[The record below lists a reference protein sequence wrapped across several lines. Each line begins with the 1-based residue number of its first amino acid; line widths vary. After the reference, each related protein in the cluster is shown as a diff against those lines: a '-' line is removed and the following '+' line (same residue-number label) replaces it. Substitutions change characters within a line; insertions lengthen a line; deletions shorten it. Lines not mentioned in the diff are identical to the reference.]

1 MNLGRKNYET
11 KVRFFYNFFIL
22 ILCFYI
28 YFLFNF
34 LNPVE
39 SVLLPSTDCC
49 PTTPDTP
56 IGVVMNSGITGE
68 STTMKPQEDT
78 APLTANTESI
88 EAASDAVAVQPIR
101 FDDDRDISPP
111 TGDSGVT
118 LPSLQQHVEPA
129 AVDPSLAESEPTCAD
144 TDMVTNTS
152 TTSTPYLE
160 KSAETVSM
168 SMTATFNDGTNT
180 NSEGDQ
186 QKQTTAGGEK
196 TTSTVEQLLV
206 NSPEVDAFGLSP
218 NSQNVKHTSLVMIT
232 QDQPTQVNVV
242 TSDMT
247 RFVGNSHSP
256 GTSGSPENPSIVV
269 RHTNREA
276 DSLPSAD
283 NSLAG
288 YFTHALATDDGDGE
302 PQQVYNKEQS
312 GTLERRRTVKIT
324 PSMDYVAATTT
335 AAAANKSDVSCKSE
349 VEFVSEVVGGGGSGS
364 PNQTSSEQLK
374 MCSSDESDNNNQK
387 SSVSVNDVEE
397 RLRGASVCVSGGGGR
412 GTDDSLCGAEDV
424 TVVTGA
430 NTLSAVIGVHEDG
443 LADDDSWVEDSSQ
456 VDDEEEEDEGTLLKD
471 GKLMDEDFGSSETDS
486 DLDYNDGTVPLMCTA
501 VDREGDLR
509 GYNRTAIDF
518 TLHTIVEESC
528 EESEVEP
535 STPSHHKNK
544 SRVSASELEKYFFYG
559 IAGGSDQNHQ
569 SRQFNSFDSTAT
581 ATGREESMSETSSVV
596 SEDLDS
602 LNGPEHH
609 QHGSEMAADLA
620 SSRLEKYFLSGFM
633 GFSGERNDSDGSGS
647 VGSDSEGRPS
657 PEQRRKRLVRARGSG
672 RSHSNSLDNLLSP
685 AKEDENAAADS
696 SALHEANDSSETD
709 TCDETVINLDKSEN
723 LSDTLKRKK
732 QQIKKGRFE
741 ASTES
746 DKRDQHQSQ
755 SSAMQLSDPSD
766 EDGKKTPQPEYLL
779 PPGATA
785 GSLVH
790 SRKQHSRDSG
800 FIGSN
805 DDLLQNGESSSS
817 KTPELKLE
825 LAEIEEEN
833 RSDVQQDADAMQI
846 PGPSQA
852 TVARKDSFNNW
863 SSDEETNVMMSR
875 MRQFFKT
882 LVAASANANSAQ
894 SGSSMAASKSSTPNV
909 SGANTP
915 KNGTPVPKS
924 RNRSKP
930 PQLVYFESELT
941 RLMKTVPGINDD
953 QVREIVE
960 YLSSED
966 TWSDSYDSSDYTS
979 SDLEGTAAKSPHK
992 LELQQQISA
1001 SCQQII
1007 NKFEKI
1013 EHDEEG
1019 DIGDGGLV
1027 TVPRA
1032 PSAQGM
1038 NETAVV
1044 YQRLMASLNKYTKAD
1059 EKPVPPPGNSPP
1071 LFAKVMQH
1079 IGTRLVALMHEVSS
1093 GESHASSSSPRS
1105 ANRYHRRLHAKIS
1118 ATTTEDDDST
1128 NEGTGQDQSP
1138 GTILNL
1144 PRSKSH
1150 DLLLGDP
1157 KPLHHMSSSGVSDTV
1172 TEEKESDYERFSWR
1186 GSFESALLADSR
1198 SKLSVLDHTSSATSL
1213 AAKRRSAGDLLF
1225 NQKSMSR
1232 EQLDR
1237 VRSCGSIGGGAD
1249 HDESELWENEA
1260 PTGSRRRSSVAGG
1273 VCNSDNGST
1282 SEEEHKVQN
1291 RSTLPRSLQSN
1302 ATVTSSSTN
1311 SLPRLSS
1318 SALASAAIQKS
1329 QSVYQFLQNNV
1340 KSARY
1345 RAPGFSRPSSSASSS
1360 SSTTTGATSSNT
1372 PTTSPMNKKSL
1383 SVPGLS
1389 QNIVPSRRNRK
1400 NQNNFSCGELEFS
1413 FLEEWLRSVF
1423 RGGGYFLFSSQQ
1435 SSPASKSIVF
1445 CRNTLQ
1451 ALAGSC
1457 GICVW

>member
-1 MNLGRKNYET
+1 MQLNDTLDFINIFIGPSSQVNEVADDCSREGVACVIT
-11 KVRFFYNFFIL
+11 K
-22 ILCFYI
+22 
-28 YFLFNF
+28 
-34 LNPVE
+34 
-39 SVLLPSTDCC
+39 
-49 PTTPDTP
+49 
-56 IGVVMNSGITGE
+56 SGITGE
-68 STTMKPQEDT
+68 QTIMNPIVKESHTSTDPQLNESTAKP
-78 APLTANTESI
+78 PLP
-88 EAASDAVAVQPIR
+88 PIR
-101 FDDDRDISPP
+101 FTGDDHHISPP
-111 TGDSGVT
+111 SHGSGEAPQEHTET
-118 LPSLQQHVEPA
+118 LPEPA
-129 AVDPSLAESEPTCAD
+129 LHSSPSEMNSTSASKHTCAD
-144 TDMVTNTS
+144 TTP
-152 TTSTPYLE
+152 TTTDTHTEPPTTTLYLE
-160 KSAETVSM
+160 KSAETE
-168 SMTATFNDGTNT
+168 SMTATFNDSAVAATNT
-180 NSEGDQ
+180 VAQ
-186 QKQTTAGGEK
+186 QQTTTDGDGGDEK
-196 TTSTVEQLLV
+196 TTSTVEHL
-206 NSPEVDAFGLSP
+206 PETRPDVDATTAL
-218 NSQNVKHTSLVMIT
+218 SQNNAKYTSLVMIT
-232 QDQPTQVNVV
+232 QDKKPAQVNVV

-247 RFVGNSHSP
+247 RFVSSSSR
-256 GTSGSPENPSIVV
+256 TAAAAAASSSSPENPSIVV
-269 RHTNREA
+269 RHTNWEEA
-276 DSLPSAD
+276 DTSSSAD

-288 YFTHALATDDGDGE
+288 YFTHALATDDE
-302 PQQVYNKEQS
+302 EQQQSASS

-324 PSMDYVAATTT
+324 SNVDYVAATGG
-335 AAAANKSDVSCKSE
+335 NNSDVSGKSCKSE
-349 VEFVSEVVGGGGSGS
+349 VESIGIGSDGGGGVGCGGS
-364 PNQTSSEQLK
+364 QTTSLSKLNSK
-374 MCSSDESDNNNQK
+374 MCLSGDESDDK
-387 SSVSVNDVEE
+387 SPVPTGKCVKKSNDASICVGGDVIVEGG
-397 RLRGASVCVSGGGGR
+397 RSGGE
-412 GTDDSLCGAEDV
+412 DDV

-430 NTLSAVIGVHEDG
+430 NTLSAVVIGVHEDG
-443 LADDDSWVEDSSQ
+443 LADDDSWVDESSLADEDGGA
-456 VDDEEEEDEGTLLKD
+456 EDA
-471 GKLMDEDFGSSETDS
+471 KLMEEDFGSSETDS
-486 DLDYNDGTVPLMCTA
+486 DLDYNDGATPLMCTA
-501 VDREGDLR
+501 VDDREADLR

-535 STPSHHKNK
+535 SMPSHSKNNK
-544 SRVSASELEKYFFYG
+544 SRMSASELEKYFFFG
-559 IAGGSDQNHQ
+559 IGGDHQNQ
-569 SRQFNSFDSTAT
+569 RQFNSYEST
-581 ATGREESMSETSSVV
+581 ATGRGEESMSETSSVV
-596 SEDLDS
+596 SEDMDS
-602 LNGPEHH
+602 LNGPESHH
-609 QHGSEMAADLA
+609 NDMAADLA

-657 PEQRRKRLVRARGSG
+657 PEQRRKKLVRARGSG
-672 RSHSNSLDNLLSP
+672 RSHSNSLDNLLSG
-685 AKEDENAAADS
+685 KEDENPAAAESS
-696 SALHEANDSSETD
+696 SAIHEANDSSETD
-709 TCDETVINLDKSEN
+709 TCDETIINLDKSEN

-732 QQIKKGRFE
+732 QQLKKGRFDSE
-741 ASTES
+741 A
-746 DKRDQHQSQ
+746 DKRDQQQS
-755 SSAMQLSDPSD
+755 QLSDPSD

-779 PPGATA
+779 APGSSSASS
-785 GSLVH
+785 SLVH

-805 DDLLQNGESSSS
+805 DDLLQNGESSA
-817 KTPELKLE
+817 KTPELRLE

-833 RSDVQQDADAMQI
+833 KIDVQRDSE
-846 PGPSQA
+846 SQA
-852 TVARKDSFNNW
+852 VAGSSTQTTPQSTLCRKDSFNNW

-882 LVAASANANSAQ
+882 LVAASANASSVQ
-894 SGSSMAASKSSTPNV
+894 SSSSIAASKSSTPNV

-915 KNGTPVPKS
+915 KNGTPVP
-924 RNRSKP
+924 RARHRSKP
-930 PQLVYFESELT
+930 PQLVYFENELT

-979 SDLEGTAAKSPHK
+979 SDLEGAAPYK

-1007 NKFEKI
+1007 NKFDKI

-1027 TVPRA
+1027 FPEAVVAQRA
-1032 PSAQGM
+1032 NSAQGM

-1044 YQRLMASLNKYTKAD
+1044 YQRLMASLSKYTKAD
-1059 EKPVPPPGNSPP
+1059 EKPVPEPVNSPP

-1093 GESHASSSSPRS
+1093 GDSHASSSSPRS
-1105 ANRYHRRLHAKIS
+1105 ANRYQRRLQAKIS

-1128 NEGTGQDQSP
+1128 NESKEHAT

-1172 TEEKESDYERFSWR
+1172 NEEKESDYERFSWR

-1198 SKLSVLDHTSSATSL
+1198 SKLSVLDHTSSVTSL

-1237 VRSCGSIGGGAD
+1237 VRSCGSIGGVD
-1249 HDESELWENEA
+1249 HDESKLWESENS
-1260 PTGSRRRSSVAGG
+1260 TGNRRRSSATEA
-1273 VCNSDNGST
+1273 VCNSDNAST
-1282 SEEEHKVQN
+1282 SEEENKIQN

-1302 ATVTSSSTN
+1302 AAVTSSSTN
-1311 SLPRLSS
+1311 SLPRLSTS
-1318 SALASAAIQKS
+1318 NLASAAIQKS

-1360 SSTTTGATSSNT
+1360 TPSPGSTSQ
-1372 PTTSPMNKKSL
+1372 MNKKSL

-1389 QNIVPSRRNRK
+1389 QNVVPARRNRK

-1413 FLEEWLRSVF
+1413 FLEELLRSFF
-1423 RGGGYFLFSSQQ
+1423 RGGGYTVIFTTSLELLLLLLLCLLNRDFYVIINTRWLVVVRSRISLQFKELQVSQ
-1435 SSPASKSIVF
+1435 
-1445 CRNTLQ
+1445 
-1451 ALAGSC
+1451 
-1457 GICVW
+1457 